1 MPSEFHTQ
9 MGFHALQLRLS
20 KTLSVLANEKGLR
33 LMNPIWMD
41 GSLSLPVPGG
51 PVSLTIVLSSGEQ
64 EKVSL
69 DAAQLT
75 SWLENRW
82 STVDQQLRQALDALK
97 TRRPK

>member
-1 MPSEFHTQ
+1 